1 MELAFRGQG
10 KKIDKR
16 RRSWTNRE
24 EEVLIT
30 ALKDIVSKGWKCE
43 TGFRTGYLKLLER
56 SMLKA
61 FPSTDIRAEPHINSK
76 LHVWK
81 KYHGSLASMLGVS
94 GITWNDSNKMIDA
107 QDDAW
112 DLYVKTDSNART
124 MRYKSW
130 PFYQDWCEIFVKE
143 RVIRDNAEQFA
154 DAVQELETNK
164 GKEKE
169 AGAEFGCVFEGHDD
183 ENEMS
188 VCQPQSDGTGKK
200 QAPKKRKLSDCS
212 SDPFVT
218 AINVFCDRLDARFED
233 IARRIGFEHDVSNA
247 RREVYGALGRV
258 PGLQVRDKLTVAKFL
273 VNKTEDMDLFFSLP
287 EEDRVEM
294 VNMILAGQY

>member
-1 MELAFRGQG
+1 
-10 KKIDKR
+10 
-16 RRSWTNRE
+16 
-24 EEVLIT
+24 
-30 ALKDIVSKGWKCE
+30 
-43 TGFRTGYLKLLER
+43 
-56 SMLKA
+56 
-61 FPSTDIRAEPHINSK
+61 
-76 LHVWK
+76 
-81 KYHGSLASMLGVS
+81 MLGVS
-94 GITWNDSNKMIDA
+94 GITWNDLTKTIDA

-112 DLYVKTDSNART
+112 ELYVKTDSNART

-130 PFYQDWCEIFVKE
+130 PFYRDWCEIFVKE
-143 RVIRDNAEQFA
+143 RIIRENTEDIA

-188 VCQPQSDGTGKK
+188 VCQPQSNGTEKK
-200 QAPKKRKLSDCS
+200 QSPKKRKMSDCS

-218 AINVFCDRLDARFED
+218 AINVFCDKLDARFED
-233 IARRIGFEHDVSNA
+233 IAKRIGFEYDISNA
-247 RREVYGALGRV
+247 RRELYAELGRL

-273 VNKTEDMDLFFSLP
+273 VNKTGDLDLFFSLP

-294 VNMILAGQY
+294 VKMILAGEY

>member
-1 MELAFRGQG
+1 MELTSKGQG
-10 KKIDKR
+10 KKIDRR
-16 RRSWTNRE
+16 RRSWTIRE

-30 ALKDIVSKGWKCE
+30 ALKDIVLKGWKCE
-43 TGFRTGYLKLLER
+43 NGFRTGYLKLLER

-81 KYHGSLASMLGVS
+81 KFHGSLASMLGVS
-94 GITWNDSNKMIDA
+94 GITWNDLTKMIDA

-112 DLYVKTDSNART
+112 ELYVKTDSNART

-130 PFYQDWCEIFVKE
+130 PFYRDWCEIFVKE
-143 RVIRDNAEQFA
+143 RIIRENAEDIA

-188 VCQPQSDGTGKK
+188 VCQPQSNGTEKK
-200 QAPKKRKLSDCS
+200 QSPKKRKMSDCS

-218 AINVFCDRLDARFED
+218 AINVFCDKLDARFED
-233 IARRIGFEHDVSNA
+233 IARRIGFEYDISNA
-247 RREVYGALGRV
+247 RRELYAELGRL

-273 VNKTEDMDLFFSLP
+273 VNKTGDLDLFFSLP

-294 VNMILAGQY
+294 VKMILAGEY